1 MLPHEEF
8 ISGELDT
15 SEFEHYPDTLWGS
28 TFIESGQFLEQS
40 EYEGI
45 PANHFIVDET
55 NLYGSIGEF
64 VGEIQ
69 EAEGEVYTSLD
80 GKYLYY
86 VNLKLTGELGSRELT
101 RKLTSINQ
109 LNEFTLPA
117 DFPEVELDPGF
128 PLPDGTFLFSYD
140 PNPDWGV
147 SVSKYD
153 ICMPSAMTSEAFLAF
168 FQDLPETNGWK
179 VSGQGES
186 LPGSVWYG
194 LYDFD
199 MVKMTKGEWQVYI
212 YPESYG
218 VISPPS
224 GCIYAT
230 AEMHK

>member
-1 MLPHEEF
+1 
-8 ISGELDT
+8 
-15 SEFEHYPDTLWGS
+15 LWGS

-86 VNLKLTGELGSRELT
+86 VSIKLTGELGSRELT
-101 RKLTSINQ
+101 RKLISINQ
-109 LNEFTLPA
+109 ISEFTLPT

-128 PLPDGTFLFSYD
+128 PLPEGAYLFSYD
-140 PNPDWGV
+140 VNPDWGEG
-147 SVSKYD
+147 VSKFDVCLPNAPTDEEFLSYYQD
-153 ICMPSAMTSEAFLAF
+153 I
-168 FQDLPETNGWK
+168 PETNGWK
-179 VSGQGES
+179 VIDVGAN

-194 LYDFD
+194 LYDFA
-199 MVKMTKGEWQVYI
+199 MVKLSKGEQQVYI
-212 YPESYG
+212 YPVSYG
-218 VISPPS
+218 LVSPPS
-224 GCIYAT
+224 GCVFAT
-230 AEMHK
+230 AELHK